1 MEITTDLVKYLE
13 ALGRIELSEADEEVT
28 REKLNDIL
36 GYFDKLSEL
45 DTTGTEPLSHAFG
58 RTNVTREDKAV
69 NGDMR
74 EDILSNSPETKD
86 GTILVPKTFE

>member
-45 DTTGTEPLSHAFG
+45 DTTGTEP
-58 RTNVTREDKAV
+58 
-69 NGDMR
+69 
-74 EDILSNSPETKD
+74 
-86 GTILVPKTFE
+86 

>member
-45 DTTGTEPLSHAFG
+45 DTTGTEPLSHALG
-58 RTNVTREDKAV
+58 RSNVTREDNAV
-69 NGDMR
+69 NEDMR

>member
-36 GYFDKLSEL
+36 GYFDKLSEF

-69 NGDMR
+69 NEDMR